1 MMMMINQK
9 QQFVPAITKKELYG
23 FLGINL
29 VMGYHKLPSWK
40 MYWCNDADLSV
51 PFIASAMTRNRF
63 SQILSNLQVND
74 NFQRPKDNKDKLYK
88 LRPLILA
95 LNTNYVKLY
104 SASKHQSIDESMI
117 LFKGRS
123 SIKQYNPMKPI
134 KRGYKLWMRADTD
147 GYITKFDIYQ
157 GKNSEVNT
165 EEDRFGLGEKV
176 VINMC
181 RELYGKNHKVY
192 FDNYF
197 SSIALM
203 NHLRE
208 NKVWACATI
217 PSNRQDFPNNL
228 KADKELTRGEFDHR
242 VSDNGLIVYKWKDN
256 KAVHLISNFHG
267 TERVTISRKQKDG
280 SKLEIECP
288 KVVKDYNK
296 RMGGVDKADMLCAI
310 YGVGRKSKKW
320 WHRIF
325 FGLLDRTIANA
336 AIAFEKIEKR
346 GMNLLD
352 FRRSVAQT
360 LITLSR
366 PARGRQPASASPSL
380 LP

>member
-1 MMMMINQK
+1 MI
-9 QQFVPAITKKELYG
+9 
-23 FLGINL
+23 
-29 VMGYHKLPSWK
+29 
-40 MYWCNDADLSV
+40 
-51 PFIASAMTRNRF
+51 
-63 SQILSNLQVND
+63 
-74 NFQRPKDNKDKLYK
+74 
-88 LRPLILA
+88 
-95 LNTNYVKLY
+95 
-104 SASKHQSIDESMI
+104 
-117 LFKGRS
+117 
-123 SIKQYNPMKPI
+123 
-134 KRGYKLWMRADTD
+134 
-147 GYITKFDIYQ
+147 
-157 GKNSEVNT
+157 
-165 EEDRFGLGEKV
+165 
-176 VINMC
+176 
-181 RELYGKNHKVY
+181 
-192 FDNYF
+192 
-197 SSIALM
+197 
-203 NHLRE
+203 
-208 NKVWACATI
+208 
-217 PSNRQDFPNNL
+217 
-228 KADKELTRGEFDHR
+228 
-242 VSDNGLIVYKWKDN
+242 IVYKWKDN

-267 TERVTISRKQKDG
+267 TERVTISRKQNDG

-380 LP
+380 LPKRRKTNYSLDDGIRLQNRGCHWVQYPGTGARGRCEVCSYKCFPIMVGKSPIVLLCQENAWSSLLLKQFSSL

>member
-1 MMMMINQK
+1 MK
-9 QQFVPAITKKELYG
+9 PQFVPAITKKELYG
-23 FLGINL
+23 SLGINL

-63 SQILSNLQVND
+63 SQILSNLHVND
-74 NFQRPKDNKDKLYK
+74 NIQRPKDNKDKLYK

-117 LFKGRS
+117 LFKGRR

-134 KRGYKLWMRADTD
+134 KQGYNLWMRADTD
-147 GYITKFDIYQ
+147 
-157 GKNSEVNT
+157 
-165 EEDRFGLGEKV
+165 
-176 VINMC
+176 
-181 RELYGKNHKVY
+181 
-192 FDNYF
+192 
-197 SSIALM
+197 
-203 NHLRE
+203 
-208 NKVWACATI
+208 
-217 PSNRQDFPNNL
+217 
-228 KADKELTRGEFDHR
+228 
-242 VSDNGLIVYKWKDN
+242 
-256 KAVHLISNFHG
+256 
-267 TERVTISRKQKDG
+267 
-280 SKLEIECP
+280 
-288 KVVKDYNK
+288 
-296 RMGGVDKADMLCAI
+296 
-310 YGVGRKSKKW
+310 GRKSKKW

-336 AIAFEKIEKR
+336 AIAFEKSEKK

-352 FRRSVAQT
+352 FRRCVAQT

-380 LP
+380 LPKRRKTNYSVDDGIRLQNRGCH